1 MGERVLIFRKKN
13 KKKLK
18 KPYTRPTENY
28 WYPSLCYVEEYVA
41 DLIVLKLEYSRKI
54 YFNFGRGERR
64 RWTEWKKGLARLCL
78 PSMFISGLTSYTNAY
93 AIKMCVVI
101 STRISKEE
109 KQMAIFP
116 SRSRNPS
123 FQVKYSMS
131 RDTWASFS
139 TLFCYLYSGSVAF
152 SFKTAWGQRE
162 IVSIKS
168 RAAACYQR
176 SSWMADITDI
186 GKYIIMNRL

>member
-1 MGERVLIFRKKN
+1 MGERVSIFQTKQKETQETIHATDRKLLI
-13 KKKLK
+13 
-18 KPYTRPTENY
+18 
-28 WYPSLCYVEEYVA
+28 SI
-41 DLIVLKLEYSRKI
+41 IVLRGRIRCWFDSTKTGIFEKNIFQFRSRREEKM
-54 YFNFGRGERR
+54 NRMK
-64 RWTEWKKGLARLCL
+64 KKGLARLCL

-139 TLFCYLYSGSVAF
+139 TFFCYLYSGSVAF

>member
-1 MGERVLIFRKKN
+1 M
-13 KKKLK
+13 
-18 KPYTRPTENY
+18 
-28 WYPSLCYVEEYVA
+28 EEYVA

-93 AIKMCVVI
+93 AIKLCVVI

-139 TLFCYLYSGSVAF
+139 TFFCYLYSGSVAF